1 MDGFGRS
8 SRQDRSLSTSA
19 SNRLLDPEAAVGKTG
34 SKPGPTRRRRA
45 HGLMQ
50 PRVAP
55 WEGLTY
61 CVTSPSRD
69 SRPASIQTSQDRAP
83 QMAMQRQPGSE
94 PGDKWGLSLCE
105 QPEADAGGVPG
116 KDASLAIA
124 WHPSTMGRCCQV
136 GHHPYLVCQAPMA
149 KYG

>member
-8 SRQDRSLSTSA
+8 SQYIGRSLSNWA

-34 SKPGPTRRRRA
+34 SK
-45 HGLMQ
+45 
-50 PRVAP
+50 VAP

-69 SRPASIQTSQDRAP
+69 SQPASIQASQDRATE
-83 QMAMQRQPGSE
+83 MTMQRQPGSG
-94 PGDKWGLSLCE
+94 PGDKWGPSPCV
-105 QPEADAGGVPG
+105 QPEADAGGVPS

-124 WHPSTMGRCCQV
+124 WHPSTMERCCQE
-136 GHHPYLVCQAPMA
+136 GHHPYF
-149 KYG
+149 

>member
-8 SRQDRSLSTSA
+8 FRSLSTSA
-19 SNRLLDPEAAVGKTG
+19 SNRLLHPEAAVEMTAA
-34 SKPGPTRRRRA
+34 KPGPTRRRRA

-55 WEGLTY
+55 REGLTY
-61 CVTSPSRD
+61 CVTSPKLCSTNGDATAARVG
-69 SRPASIQTSQDRAP
+69 T
-83 QMAMQRQPGSE
+83 GHKWE
-94 PGDKWGLSLCE
+94 PSPCE

-116 KDASLAIA
+116 KNASLAIA

-136 GHHPYLVCQAPMA
+136 GHHPYF
-149 KYG
+149 